1 MKGLEMYD
9 IVEDIEVKMN
19 EIIEDDILVM
29 RTLMQVMMFSLDE
42 VVVKDNTQELGD
54 LSSLEGPIAL
64 HPEIFI
70 SHTL

>member
-29 RTLMQVMMFSLDE
+29 RTLM
-42 VVVKDNTQELGD
+42 
-54 LSSLEGPIAL
+54 
-64 HPEIFI
+64 
-70 SHTL
+70 

>member
-1 MKGLEMYD
+1 
-9 IVEDIEVKMN
+9 
-19 EIIEDDILVM
+19 
-29 RTLMQVMMFSLDE
+29 MFSLDE

-70 SHTL
+70 SYSLNLHKEIIILHDFISIT